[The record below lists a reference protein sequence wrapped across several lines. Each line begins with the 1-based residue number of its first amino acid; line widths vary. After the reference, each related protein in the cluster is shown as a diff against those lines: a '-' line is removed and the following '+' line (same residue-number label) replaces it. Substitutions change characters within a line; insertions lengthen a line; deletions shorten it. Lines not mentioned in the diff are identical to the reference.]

1 MATPVVETF
10 VARLL
15 GDLRLLIL
23 LVLLILALLISIT
36 LRWPENRIVLA
47 IETGAAAFT
56 AVERTELDD
65 LDYRVPGAGPVRLYG
80 VPELDAAPHVDMA
93 GLRAP
98 VTATIAGESVLRAL
112 RLAAGSGV
120 ELRLQPKV
128 GLDAILRGP
137 TSVDLELVNGGGELR
152 IVGADGASLPPAVIP
167 EPLEISL
174 TARQPTDRMRVRLPS
189 PSREQPLALTE
200 EIKITGLG
208 FGRERSGRDDRLPF
222 RSAITGGSI
231 RMQDTGRTVALQP
244 GDPIWLEAFNGII
257 TSLRIDE
264 NGIKLNVL
272 GTAARI
278 AVGPPDFEEE
288 LTPTVLAY
296 LYNKEGLKALWG
308 SFLFILAA
316 LWQLRSWARARS
328 S

>member
-1 MATPVVETF
+1 MALPPVEAV

-23 LVLLILALLISIT
+23 LGTLLLALLVSIT
-36 LRWPENRIVLA
+36 LRWPSNRIVLA
-47 IETGAAAFT
+47 LETGAVAFEI
-56 AVERTELDD
+56 AERTDLAD
-65 LDYRVPGAGPVRLYG
+65 LDYRVPGTGPVRLYG
-80 VPELDAAPHVDMA
+80 VPELDVAPHVDVA

-98 VTATIAGESVLRAL
+98 LTATVTAEAVLQSL
-112 RLAAGSGV
+112 RLGAGSGL
-120 ELRLQPKV
+120 ELRLQPKA
-128 GLDAILRGP
+128 GLDAILRGAG
-137 TSVDLELVNGGGELR
+137 SADIELVSAGGELR
-152 IVGADGASLPPAVIP
+152 VVAADGKALAPAILP
-167 EPLEISL
+167 EPIEIAL
-174 TARQPTDRMRVRLPS
+174 TARQATDRMRLRLPA
-189 PSREQPLALTE
+189 PTREQPIVLAE
-200 EIKITGLG
+200 EIKIRGLT

-222 RSAITGGSI
+222 RSAILGGTI
-231 RMQDTGRTVALQP
+231 RMQDTARTATLQA
-244 GDPIWLEAFNGII
+244 GDPIWLENFDGII

-264 NGIKLNVL
+264 NGIKLHVL

-328 S
+328 P